1 MASARPGEPSGGA
14 GAILDAGTL
23 EGYVRKLYRSRTRRG
38 YAECVDVID
47 WGTAQRVGELLAGS
61 PPFGGVRSASVEPL
75 VREFA
80 GKVGTYSGLSSS
92 TELPSL
98 ELVDRPGWIAANL
111 KSMRPLLAPITEQ
124 MADGKGPL
132 AGPLRSAS
140 GLLLGAQ
147 VGALT
152 GMLSQRVLG
161 QYDLALLDASVKPR
175 LLLLAPN
182 LAQAARTLG
191 VDRDELVLWVSIH
204 EITHA
209 VQFAGAP
216 WLREYLGGI
225 LKELIDGL
233 QVTLAGKSSD
243 DDGDENS
250 DEHANA
256 ANGKRNGWLGSLPK
270 LPELPDPAQLRE
282 IVERARRG
290 EVLRLTLGEDRWQLV
305 ERMQAAMSLIEGH
318 AEHTMDAIGAD
329 VLPSLPRLRAAMN
342 RRRENKGLPWRVLE
356 RLLGLE
362 LKLRQYEMGRRFCDA
377 VVDAGGPQALALAWS
392 GPDALPTPAE
402 LEDPLLWIA
411 RVPGANGAEMPQ
423 LQGRTHVPPVTN

>member
-1 MASARPGEPSGGA
+1 
-14 GAILDAGTL
+14 
-23 EGYVRKLYRSRTRRG
+23 
-38 YAECVDVID
+38 VID

-124 MADGKGPL
+124 VADGKGPL

-182 LAQAARTLG
+182 LAQGARTLG

-216 WLREYLGGI
+216 WLRDYLGGI

-233 QVTLAGKSSD
+233 QVSLGGKSSD
-243 DDGDENS
+243 GDGDGNTDGDE
-250 DEHANA
+250 HAQGA
-256 ANGKRNGWLGSLPK
+256 ANGKRNGWLGSMPK

-362 LKLRQYEMGRRFCDA
+362 LKLRQYEQGRRFCDA

-402 LEDPLLWIA
+402 LEDPSLWIA
-411 RVPGANGAEMPQ
+411 RVPGANGAEKPQ
-423 LQGRTHVPPVTN
+423 LQGRTHVPPVTK

>member
-1 MASARPGEPSGGA
+1 M
-14 GAILDAGTL
+14 DT
-23 EGYVRKLYRSRTRRG
+23 
-38 YAECVDVID
+38 ID
-47 WGTAQRVGELLAGS
+47 WGTAQRVGELIAGS

-80 GKVGTYSGLSSS
+80 GKVATYSGLSSS

-111 KSMRPLLAPITEQ
+111 RTMRPLLAPL
-124 MADGKGPL
+124 ADTVGNGAGPL
-132 AGPLRSAS
+132 AGTLRSAS

-152 GMLSQRVLG
+152 GVLSQRVLG

-182 LAQAARTLG
+182 LAQAARTLS

-209 VQFAGAP
+209 VQFSGAP
-216 WLREYLGGI
+216 WLREYLGGM

-233 QVTLAGKSSD
+233 QVTIAGKAAN
-243 DDGDENS
+243 DDGGEDDRDEQA
-250 DEHANA
+250 DTG
-256 ANGKRNGWLGSLPK
+256 NGRRDGWLGGMPK
-270 LPELPDPAQLRE
+270 LPDVSGWVPDLPQLRE

-290 EVLRLTLGEDRWQLV
+290 EVMRLTLGEDRWQLV

-318 AEHTMDAIGAD
+318 AEHTMDAIGAE
-329 VLPSLPRLRAAMN
+329 VLPTLPRLRKAMN
-342 RRRENKGLPWRVLE
+342 RRRESRGLPWRVLE

-362 LKLRQYEMGRRFCDA
+362 LKLRQYETGRRFCDA
-377 VVDAGGPQALALAWS
+377 VVEAGGPQALALAWS
-392 GPDALPTPAE
+392 GPETLPTPPE
-402 LEDPLLWIA
+402 LEDPSLWIA
-411 RVPGANGAEMPQ
+411 RVAGASIGAGPDPPGKQASAA
-423 LQGRTHVPPVTN
+423 